1 MRRFTLTA
9 AAAAILLLVGGC
21 TDKSEDSRLEKPSP
35 TNTPAPTEHT
45 PTTTPPSLD
54 LPNGARILVPETAGN
69 GDLDL
74 PEFTPDEG
82 VYTVFASC
90 VGKGK
95 VKIVDRDD
103 VGNPHP
109 VACDGVR
116 TVGAIHTEKKPQR
129 LKVQVTEGTSDWQI
143 AVVSGDRQP

>member
-9 AAAAILLLVGGC
+9 AAAATLLLVGGC
-21 TDKSEDSRLEKPSP
+21 TDESEHSRPEKPGP
-35 TNTPAPTEHT
+35 TNTSAPTKRT

-69 GDLDL
+69 GDRDL
-74 PEFTPDEG
+74 PEFTPDED

-95 VKIVDRDD
+95 VKIVDQDD

-116 TVGAIHTEKKPQR
+116 TVGAVHTDKKPQH
-129 LKVQVTEGTSDWQI
+129 LKVQVTEGTSAWQI
-143 AVVSGDRQP
+143 AVVSGDRRP